1 MKENKREI
9 ELSFDFLRQAKKKTI
24 HTLMSYGKE
33 HPVLKYPMF
42 AVTVVFIFI
51 YNMFLHLF
59 IQLHMR
65 EKLARG
71 LAFAMSVILV
81 LTSIDITAFAM
92 SQKNDDFYRL
102 TAYEEIDSIIEVP
115 YGTEIEDIVFPSDIE
130 VTMDFYTI
138 SQSENGTEVGGD
150 EEKTPAGTELPS
162 ASATPEPTEEPG
174 ESENPEPTE
183 EPGESENP
191 EPTEEP
197 GESGNPEPTEE
208 PGESENPE
216 PTEEPGESENPEPTE
231 EPDESENPE
240 TAVEEQQNSDEQ
252 INIESVSYALETNNA
267 GTGFP
272 VKIQILRKEEDLQN
286 PEEIASPAVTP
297 GIVQESEETEETVE
311 TETYVETISA
321 ELPVTWECD
330 EFDSK
335 VPGEYIFTAK
345 LPDEYEGYAL
355 DTEGISSPEITIRVL
370 EAEAT
375 SLSQTVDGIEITLT
389 AAPGVFPAD
398 ARLSVTKIED
408 EESITKIEET
418 IQNTLDQDASD
429 EETITTV
436 EKTITF
442 DIVVQDGD
450 GREIQPE
457 IPEGMDPKNAVTV
470 TFKQAI
476 SRLSVDIS
484 EDEEAQQTLEVYHID
499 DDMESAEQMNAS
511 TQGNDLIMNPEH
523 FSLYSCTRSVT
534 YAKGVYS
541 WKTLYKAVYGKSGTV
556 NIKLKDDIDIRK
568 LSLYSNSDRLYIKNG
583 QTVNLDL
590 NGYSLISDMSGRPA
604 IEVRDATLNIH
615 DTRGNG
621 RISSPYGDC
630 VIYVNGGIVN
640 LHGGSVYRD
649 RYEDYGI
656 YALNGASVNI
666 KGGCIYG
673 SFLYGIY
680 FNSSYRGTGT
690 MTSGSIDGA
699 NYGVYIGGPTNR
711 GTTFDLGG
719 GSIQNCKYAGIY
731 NNSGTVYMSGGK
743 ISGNSG
749 YKAYGIRNAGVG
761 SLKLS
766 GSVNFSNN
774 RAADVYVGSSST
786 NYITVN
792 STLTGSR
799 IGVET
804 AVAPTKE
811 TPVQFT
817 SNAVS
822 MDKFYSAAN
831 SSYAVWQPGTEQYL
845 VVGPAEDRT
854 ITVKPFNKKI
864 STQEENMAGTVAIGT
879 GTPGTET
886 LTSKVKNNS
895 YVTLKATLTNP
906 EEYEFTGWYTNWN
919 ETTGTGNFKSNQL
932 TYSFYANATETYT
945 AVFTKKQVRIS
956 VEAPATN
963 GVIRGS
969 ACITK
974 YSLTSNYS
982 QTESGTFEVGSTITI
997 KATPSSSKYQFS
1009 QWNDGNKET
1018 ERQVNVTE
1026 TATYSAQFRLPPPSA
1041 SNTGILYVN
1050 VQKVT
1055 SDSIADNSNVLL
1067 LFGDATMQESGNN
1080 VGVAGLP
1087 DGSAI
1092 LKVDSGNTPH
1102 FDDYWNKT
1110 SPKSGYVIYP
1120 GSLSSSTSGTK
1131 VDVKTTGS
1139 GFDTCQ
1145 EGLIRRYSDSW
1156 YYWCNAGGVKG
1167 IGKYSAYTYSQSAN
1181 FTAGSIKASF
1191 NELKL
1196 RDENTV
1202 DNIDLTIQVTA
1213 NNGSVYTLQN
1223 MIFQDSTIDFVS
1235 GKRMVELDLGGVLYT
1250 YVLPE
1255 AIVTEDESGETNK
1268 KEYTS
1273 LKDAL
1278 KSAVGGNYIHVV
1290 GPAVSEIRGTT
1301 VTVQPNVTILSYDGS
1316 AVKTEG
1322 ESSSQV
1328 LVDADGTIKLVKGTI
1343 SVTPFTDSDSVKVG
1357 VGDSVVTAKKPITVT
1372 TDENGE
1378 NGFVKTTTPTDEIVI
1393 SPDGDPDHTVTY
1405 TGCPEGKEY
1414 GIHSGKL
1421 TDEEKVEIKEGTEY
1435 DLEVTLGENQKTNI
1449 ETDGSNPGTTIITK
1463 GKKENGDSDGSIVI
1477 KSDKPNNDI
1486 TVGDTKYTTN
1496 DNKTTLVIR
1505 PNPEEGGESKP
1516 EVELKEGSVDV
1527 PKNGSVTLPN
1537 GDKVTNS
1544 SSEGSEKVTVD
1555 SGNKI
1560 SVPDGAEATIGEG
1573 DDALK
1578 ISVPKGT
1585 PANLP
1590 AEVIRD
1596 KDGNYQVKAEPG
1608 NDVTIGNETYTIG
1621 DYDTT
1626 FKVETGEDGKPGVTV
1641 TDGGVELK
1649 PGQSVTDSNGVTF
1662 KNTGDKPIKLSM
1674 TEGENTEVTV
1684 GEDGSFTYQPAGVSE
1699 PIEYTNPGSSE
1710 ADFSVSKDG
1719 DVSLNSDMDVPKGK
1733 DVDVN
1738 FGGKDVNV
1746 KVPDTNTG
1754 EIKIDPTEGTIT
1766 IEKQGDKVE
1775 IGGEKYTASKPN
1787 TVLSPGKNGTELKE
1801 GGVTLAPSD
1810 SVTVGGTEIENSGN
1824 GQCEVTVST
1833 EGDTKVTVP
1842 QKGGFTMKDP
1852 NSGESVSFTNPN
1864 SSKQEYKLDDS
1875 GSLVLPDDS
1884 DITFKQSNKPT
1895 KIGAEGGDV
1904 TIRPSENGVEITA
1917 PKNGSIKINDV
1928 SFENKGTGE
1937 ELVIAVGSDGNPV
1950 LESGVADVP
1959 TGEQIKLAG
1968 GDTVTNKGGV
1978 DVTVG
1983 ADGNIEM
1990 PDGSTVEIETGGK
2003 KNSYSAEEDTK
2014 LEYDPETGI
2023 PTLKNGSVSLGT
2035 GSSVGVIYN
2044 TIDNSKNENFD
2055 EEEKATITS
2064 TGKESP
2070 TVKNDGTITV
2080 PRDGEVVIDSEVKKG
2095 EGENAVKEKARN
2107 KVSVPKNAKNDT
2119 VSVKPNTD
2127 GSANITLQK
2136 EGDSITVN
2144 GMEYT
2149 TTKDNTEINITETGS
2164 TLTKGAVELDGGKTP
2179 REGINVNGTCVTNSG
2194 AEGSKVSVEAKD
2206 DGSVGFEVS
2215 PGGQFDLSVPGVTG
2229 SAVTFKNPGQ
2239 DEASYRVETDG
2250 SIKLGGG
2257 SSISFKTGVGDTKVT
2272 GGDGVSMKVTE
2283 DGVALKVEAGKRV
2296 TVDGV
2301 TYEVPADSGTALTL
2315 TIDKDGKPVVTGGS
2329 AKVPQSQAVNVRKE
2343 NGELL
2348 EIKKTGDDPD
2358 KGENDSII
2366 VTADGAIKAYP
2377 GDTITIGEGTYTCQ
2391 DNSGE
2396 FNLTVDPESGEV
2408 TVDKG
2413 AKIEVTN
2420 GNLTFKDQT
2429 NGAVSVSTTGDKTIL
2444 VEKQA
2449 SNKKPEV
2456 TIPKGGNATITNN
2469 GSEMEIKIP
2478 SDVTEDKKV
2487 TIGTDGSISVAL
2499 KEGEQVTIGG
2509 IVYQAEKQ
2517 GTVKVNG
2524 ATGKLIES
2532 SITRDDSDTTPV
2544 IDPESF
2550 NKKNYEYK
2558 LDPGKSVKV
2567 GDVIYTAPEG
2577 DDDGMILLGN
2587 PDGNPVIQVKKKGQ
2601 EIKVGDQTYTAGSD
2615 NTKFVVNSDNNVTL
2629 VDNENAKANSSLKV
2643 DGSKTMIIDGN
2654 KITSSGEENPGYT
2667 ITKTE
2672 KGDSL
2677 DIEDG
2682 TKVSVTMGTEGS
2694 DVVISGKVNFNG
2706 ESTTGDHTTI
2716 RPSSGGTGIVIDKT
2730 AKDEGGE
2737 YITNIS
2743 SSGSTILTP
2752 VKDADGNII
2761 GFTTKLPAPKPNPDP
2776 GTGSD
2781 KEDDDG
2787 SFDNDNAE
2795 SEEEAIVPVVIA
2807 TPTPK
2812 PVEKEAFPSAGWEAD
2827 MKETSDKSKSD
2838 RNTSEGTVTED
2849 DIFAKGTENS
2859 SPEPSK
2865 EEFEIP
2871 DIPVTGDVKVNMQEG
2886 SVSILN
2892 LSNDGNL
2899 SGNFK
2904 NIVEACFSP
2913 DEIEK
2918 IGKGASAKIRLSV
2931 VRISE
2936 NIPDEDRQLMQLM
2949 QEQYEKYA
2957 ESMDGLQ
2964 LGTFFDI
2971 VVERKLDN
2979 EEWKQLH
2986 ELNGEIELT
2995 VTIPDELLAEGRTY
3009 YMMRNHEGECV
3020 ILNDLDSESATIT
3033 IATSYF
3039 SSYAILYRDGNVEN
3053 DNPAN
3058 PDQTGNAVPWI
3069 VGGIS
3074 VLILLLLLLI
3084 AFMKKRNKNE
3094 K

>member
-1 MKENKREI
+1 MKENKREM

-24 HTLMSYGKE
+24 HTLMDFGKT
-33 HPVLKYPMF
+33 HPFLKYPMF

-71 LAFAMSVILV
+71 LAFAMSAILV

-286 PEEIASPAVTP
+286 PEEIASPAVAP

-442 DIVVQDGD
+442 DIVVLDGD

-457 IPEGMDPKNAVTV
+457 IPEGMDPKSAVTV

-673 SFLYGIY
+673 SFPYGIY

-699 NYGVYIGGPTNR
+699 NYGVYIGGSTNR
-711 GTTFDLGG
+711 GTTFDLRD

-731 NNSGTVYMSGGK
+731 NNSGTVDMSGGK

-945 AVFTKKQVRIS
+945 AVFAKKKFLIK
-956 VEAPATN
+956 VETAN
-963 GVIRGS
+963 SNRGRVS
-969 ACITK
+969 INN
-974 YSLTSNYS
+974 YSLGSVPS
-982 QTESGTFEVGSTITI
+982 DGKFEAGSTVTI
-997 KATPSSSKYQFS
+997 MATATGSYEFA
-1009 QWNDGNKET
+1009 QWNDGNDVANREIIVKGNET
-1018 ERQVNVTE
+1018 YT
-1026 TATYSAQFRLPPPSA
+1026 AQFRTPAPNANATGELFVGVTQLTGNPS
-1041 SNTGILYVN
+1041 TGTKVLLIGGGERMT
-1050 VQKVT
+1050 VT
-1055 SDSIADNSNVLL
+1055 SGMIA
-1067 LFGDATMQESGNN
+1067 
-1080 VGVAGLP
+1080 VAGLP
-1087 DGSAI
+1087 DDAARVTAVSDGTYSTNW
-1092 LKVDSGNTPH
+1092 GNSTVV
-1102 FDDYWNKT
+1102 
-1110 SPKSGYVIYP
+1110 GIP
-1120 GSLSSSTSGTK
+1120 GSGGKQVTIDKDSNGNLYKGQA
-1131 VDVKTTGS
+1131 
-1139 GFDTCQ
+1139 FDGCPG
-1145 EGLIRRYSDSW
+1145 GLIKYYNGAW
-1156 YYWCNAGGVKG
+1156 YYWCSGTAKVG
-1167 IGKYSAYTYSQSAN
+1167 IGPYNAYSYSAYTT
-1181 FTAGSIKASF
+1181 FRAGDIKASL
-1191 NELKL
+1191 NGIKL
-1196 RDENTV
+1196 DEGKGKVKEADITITV
-1202 DNIDLTIQVTA
+1202 GN
-1213 NNGSVYTLQN
+1213 YTLKN
-1223 MIFQDSTIDFVS
+1223 LIFKDDSIDYIA
-1235 GKRMVELDLGGVLYT
+1235 GKRMVELNLGGVLYT

-1255 AIVTEDESGETNK
+1255 AIVTKDVSGETNK

-1278 KSAVGGNYIHVV
+1278 ENAVGGNYIHVV

-1477 KSDKPNNDI
+1477 ESNKPNNDI

-1596 KDGNYQVKAEPG
+1596 KDGNYQVKAEPR

-1626 FKVETGEDGKPGVTV
+1626 LKVETGEDGKPGVTV

-1810 SVTVGGTEIENSGN
+1810 SVTVAGTEIKNSGN
-1824 GQCEVTVST
+1824 GQCEVTVPA

-1842 QKGGFTMKDP
+1842 QKGGFTMADP

-1864 SSKQEYKLDDS
+1864 SSEQEYKLDDS
-1875 GSLVLPDDS
+1875 GSLVLSNNS

-1917 PKNGSIKINDV
+1917 PRNGSIKINDV

-2023 PTLKNGSVSLGT
+2023 PTLRKGSVSLGT

-2044 TIDNSKNENFD
+2044 TIDNSENENFD

-2095 EGENAVKEKARN
+2095 AGENAVKEKARN
-2107 KVSVPKNAKNDT
+2107 KVSVPKDAQNAT
-2119 VSVKPNTD
+2119 VSVNPNTN
-2127 GSANITLQK
+2127 GSADITLQNK
-2136 EGDSITVN
+2136 GDSVTVN
-2144 GMEYT
+2144 GMEYI
-2149 TTKDNTEINITETGS
+2149 TTKDNTKINITETGS
-2164 TLTKGAVELDGGKTP
+2164 NLTKGAVELDGGKTP

-2194 AEGSKVSVEAKD
+2194 AEGSKVSVEVKD

-2250 SIKLGGG
+2250 SIKLGNG
-2257 SSISFKTGVGDTKVT
+2257 SSISFKTEVGDTKVT

-2283 DGVALKVEAGKRV
+2283 DGVALKVEAGKQV

-2315 TIDKDGKPVVTGGS
+2315 TIEKDGKPVVTEGS
-2329 AKVPQSQAVNVRKE
+2329 AKIPQSQAVNVRKG

-2348 EIKKTGDDPD
+2348 EIKKTGDDPA

-2429 NGAVSVSTTGDKTIL
+2429 NGDVSVSTTGDKTIL

-2449 SNKKPEV
+2449 SDKKPEV

-2532 SITRDDSDTTPV
+2532 SITIDGSDTTPV

-2550 NKKNYEYK
+2550 NKENYEYE
-2558 LDPGKSVKV
+2558 LYPGKSVKV

-2577 DDDGMILLGN
+2577 DDGCMILLGN
-2587 PDGNPVIQVKKKGQ
+2587 PDGNPVIQVKNKGQ

-2629 VDNENAKANSSLKV
+2629 VDNGNAKANSSLKV

-2795 SEEEAIVPVVIA
+2795 SGEEAIVPVVIA

-2838 RNTSEGTVTED
+2838 RNTSEGTETED

-2936 NIPDEDRQLMQLM
+2936 NISDEDRQLMQFM

-3069 VGGIS
+3069 AGGIS

-3084 AFMKKRNKNE
+3084 AFMKKRSKNE